1 MGWETRET
9 SVGATGGL
17 EGKKEFG
24 DGYGGEAEDDAG
36 TGIAA
41 GDTPPSGEGT
51 SRDQRVGGTR
61 RAGLGTLRNSD

>member
-17 EGKKEFG
+17 DGTEFG
-24 DGYGGEAEDDAG
+24 DGCGGEAEEDAG

-51 SRDQRVGGTR
+51 SRDRRVGGTR
-61 RAGLGTLRNSD
+61 RAGLGTVRNSD

>member
-17 EGKKEFG
+17 EGKEF
-24 DGYGGEAEDDAG
+24 GGEAEDDAG
-36 TGIAA
+36 TEIAA
-41 GDTPPSGEGT
+41 GDTPPSGEGM